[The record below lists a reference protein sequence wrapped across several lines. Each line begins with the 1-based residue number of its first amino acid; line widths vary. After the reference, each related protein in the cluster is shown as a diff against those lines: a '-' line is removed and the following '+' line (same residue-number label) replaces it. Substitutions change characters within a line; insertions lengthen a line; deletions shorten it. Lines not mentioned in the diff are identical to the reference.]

1 MKVKKAFIPL
11 AGYGTRFFPI
21 TKAINKEM
29 LPVLNRPLVDYVVED
44 CLGAGITDI
53 FFITLKN
60 DVQLKTYYSEHKELE
75 SYLLDRGAQ
84 EKYEQIV
91 SIHKRANFHFIE
103 QPQDGRYGTAIPL
116 LLAKDHIASGEY
128 FLILMGDDFIYNS
141 DGSSELQ
148 RLIES
153 TTSSGFDSGL
163 CVTEVPREE
172 VSKYGVASIN
182 SDGSLT
188 HFVEKPA
195 AGSAPSNLINISK
208 YLFHSDAIADMEAS
222 MTPHEDSGEYYI
234 TDVFERYSKR
244 HPMYVHSIKGKYLD
258 GGNPAGLLKA
268 NIIVGRD
275 HPELVG
281 DLTLI

>member
-1 MKVKKAFIPL
+1 MNVSKAFIPL

-44 CLGAGITDI
+44 CIKAGISDI
-53 FFITLKN
+53 FFITLAN
-60 DVQLKTYYSEHKELE
+60 DIQLKTYYSKKPELE
-75 SYLLDRGAQ
+75 KYLLDRGAK
-84 EKYEQIV
+84 EKYEQIAD
-91 SIHKRANFHFIE
+91 IHARANFHFIE

-116 LLAKDHIASGEY
+116 LLANDIVEKGEY
-128 FLILMGDDFIYNS
+128 FLMLMGDDFIYNR
-141 DGSSELQ
+141 DGSSELR

-153 TTSSGFDSGL
+153 TTKEGFDSGL
-163 CVTEVPREE
+163 CVTEVPKAETA
-172 VSKYGVASIN
+172 KYGVASIN
-182 SDGSLT
+182 HDGSLA
-188 HFVEKPA
+188 HFVEKPEPKA
-195 AGSAPSNLINISK
+195 APSNLINISK
-208 YLFHSDAIADMEAS
+208 YLFHSDVISDMQAS
-222 MTPHEDSGEYYI
+222 MTRHEESGEYYI
-234 TDVFERYSKR
+234 TDVFETYSKK
-244 HPMYVHSIKGKYLD
+244 HPLYVHSIKGRYLD